1 MREPACMAHELDQLL
16 KDVAFTRLL
25 GLRLK
30 DMSAGRCTLEVPF
43 QETFER
49 PGAVRPRSSSLELTS
64 PRSDLT
70 SQGRRKSTR
79 IQLGSVGGADL
90 RSDVVDAELGDYG
103 GVGLA
108 FQDVVAAWL
117 ATTSGCVRNRHFARL
132 R

>member
-49 PGAVRPRSSSLELTS
+49 PDAVRPRSSSLELTS

-70 SQGRRKSTR
+70 SQTAEVDADPTRIGWRRWSPFGCCGRR
-79 IQLGSVGGADL
+79 VG
-90 RSDVVDAELGDYG
+90 
-103 GVGLA
+103 
-108 FQDVVAAWL
+108 
-117 ATTSGCVRNRHFARL
+117 RL
-132 R
+132 RWR